1 MSHVLVKL
9 SNHEDIIGLLQ
20 HENKDNLIIKD
31 PMILITKTD
40 SNDETGLLLI
50 NYIPFSS
57 VDWVCFSSS
66 NVITVIP
73 LNDDMIKYY
82 NYSKIYCSK
91 TFDKNFHDNV
101 LRSTEY
107 LERFLNKKPK
117 KKSHLNEDDIRFFIS
132 QPSSNTVN

>member
-1 MSHVLVKL
+1 MDPTNIRFDKT
-9 SNHEDIIGLLQ
+9 HEDNLQ
-20 HENKDNLIIKD
+20 DIQN
-31 PMILITKTD
+31 
-40 SNDETGLLLI
+40 
-50 NYIPFSS
+50 
-57 VDWVCFSSS
+57 
-66 NVITVIP
+66 
-73 LNDDMIKYY
+73 
-82 NYSKIYCSK
+82 CSK